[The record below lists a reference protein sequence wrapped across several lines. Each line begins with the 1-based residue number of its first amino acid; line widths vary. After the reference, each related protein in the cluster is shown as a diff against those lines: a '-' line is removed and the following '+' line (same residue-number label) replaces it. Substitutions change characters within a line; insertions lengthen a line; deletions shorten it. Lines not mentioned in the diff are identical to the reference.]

1 MLVRVH
7 LNVLM
12 VRNIRFETT
21 TGIMKHVSLSRTS
34 TNCWLQLTFLSS
46 GLRLGSGASSGLGG
60 RRVLSWNR
68 LTALRAST
76 SSSGTPLSPPRAADS
91 WDRFGKGCGGISRS
105 ELFQNN
111 SHHTRFNPPPHLGE
125 LVKGLLAV
133 QLLRGGGG
141 VSVGGRPL
149 LIGWL
154 HAGVT
159 IATIGR
165 GLIGHIIG
173 RRC

>member
-1 MLVRVH
+1 MSSG
-7 LNVLM
+7 
-12 VRNIRFETT
+12 EDTDC
-21 TGIMKHVSLSRTS
+21 G
-34 TNCWLQLTFLSS
+34 LQLTFLSS

-60 RRVLSWNR
+60 SRVLSCNR

-91 WDRFGKGCGGISRS
+91 WDRLGNGCGGNHRSQRAVGWVIVSSGIS
-105 ELFQNN
+105 LFQMQ
-111 SHHTRFNPPPHLGE
+111 PHLGE
-125 LVKGLLAV
+125 LVVGGLAV
-133 QLLRGGGG
+133 RLQGGGG
-141 VSVGGRPL
+141 VGVRGRPL

-165 GLIGHIIG
+165 VLIGHIIG
-173 RRC
+173 RR